1 VSEWVG
7 AGERERKEGRKEG
20 RKGVSGCVC
29 AGERKRREKKRYRLI
44 SETKELLEMLLNLKT
59 FSLLAARIIVF

>member
-1 VSEWVG
+1 VG

-29 AGERKRREKKRYRLI
+29 AGERKEGKK
-44 SETKELLEMLLNLKT
+44 K
-59 FSLLAARIIVF
+59 V